1 MKRNLTL
8 LSVGAVVMTILYLG
22 LEEKSELMQKR
33 ETKTNSTIEHLVKK
47 KEHKLDDKL
56 VADLDIR
63 RELEAKEDLLPT
75 VNDLGRLTE
84 EEVHHTP
91 EIVLQGGK
99 IIHETLEEAE
109 NHPERREETLAFF
122 FGCSSNQDLAPAIR
136 AMCWNKAVK
145 AVSRWDIFVP
155 ISEYNV
161 PNEIKLLAEK
171 ID

>member
-1 MKRNLTL
+1 MKKNLTY
-8 LSVGAVVMTILYLG
+8 LSIGAVVMTILYLG
-22 LEEKSELMQKR
+22 LEEKSELMQKN
-33 ETKTNSTIEHLVKK
+33 ETKVKAIEQLVGK
-47 KEHKLDDKL
+47 KEHKLDNRL
-56 VADLDIR
+56 VLDLDIR
-63 RELEAKEDLLPT
+63 RELEAKQDLLPT
-75 VNDLGRLTE
+75 LNDLGRLTE

-99 IIHETLEEAE
+99 IIYETLEEAE

-122 FGCSSNQDLAPAIR
+122 FDCSSNQDLAPAIR

-145 AVSRWDIFVP
+145 AVSRWDIFIP